1 VTSDESRKTNPR
13 LWIATGAVIMVVIA
27 VWKYIDYQTQPP
39 PPPTNVATPAPV
51 P

>member
-1 VTSDESRKTNPR
+1 LGV
-13 LWIATGAVIMVVIA
+13 ATIVVLIVVLA

-39 PPPTNVATPAPV
+39 PPPNKIATPAPV